1 MRRFFYFFQFGAGVG
16 NNQPFVLQHDDM
28 LFFKVVFVFDVADDF
43 LEQVFNGNQPVNAAV
58 FVNNHSHVDF
68 VGLHVA
74 QQVQDPHG
82 RRNEFDLTVND
93 VFDFYVA
100 FPFKQTF
107 SQVDDMDD
115 AQNVVK
121 GIAVNR
127 DAGVAA
133 GYHQFGKFANR
144 SVFMKGDNVG
154 TGNHGVAAF
163 FVFKVQNVI

>member
-1 MRRFFYFFQFGAGVG
+1 
-16 NNQPFVLQHDDM
+16 
-28 LFFKVVFVFDVADDF
+28 
-43 LEQVFNGNQPVNAAV
+43 
-58 FVNNHSHVDF
+58 
-68 VGLHVA
+68 
-74 QQVQDPHG
+74 
-82 RRNEFDLTVND
+82 
-93 VFDFYVA
+93 
-100 FPFKQTF
+100 
-107 SQVDDMDD
+107 MDD